1 MSRRQNLA
9 DEPLHDD
16 DPPFHR
22 LEHQQHHLLQEAP
35 RIHPAVIMNQLLVL
49 DDVKHLLQCY
59 TRLFGSP

>member
-22 LEHQQHHLLQEAP
+22 LEHQQHRLLQEAP
-35 RIHPAVIMNQLLVL
+35 RIHPAVIMNQLLAV
-49 DDVKHLLQCY
+49 DG
-59 TRLFGSP
+59 T